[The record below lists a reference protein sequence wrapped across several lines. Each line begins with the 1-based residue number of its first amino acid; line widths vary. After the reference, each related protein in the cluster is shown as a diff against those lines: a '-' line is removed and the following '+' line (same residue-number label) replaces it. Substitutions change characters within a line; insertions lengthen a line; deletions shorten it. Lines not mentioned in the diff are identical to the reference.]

1 MFGKAQ
7 EHAGRTRLLIVDD
20 DEKFVRLL
28 RDYLEP
34 FGYQVDTANEGRRGL
49 AMALEGDYAA
59 VILDIMLPGL
69 NGLDLLRELRRESQV
84 PVIMLTAL
92 GDEPDR
98 IAGLEIG
105 ADDYLPKTFSTRELL
120 ARLRA
125 VIRRSL
131 VTSKQQNDAE
141 PAPVSVG
148 GLRIDPATHT
158 ATLDGRPLSLT
169 PVEYEML
176 LALARSAGRV
186 KSREQLLLEIAE
198 RDFEAFDRSIDVH
211 ISSLRKKLGD
221 DPKSPRY
228 IETVRGA
235 GYRMRR
241 PESEPLA

>member
-1 MFGKAQ
+1 MFGKG
-7 EHAGRTRLLIVDD
+7 ERTKVLIVDD
-20 DEKFVRLL
+20 DEKLARLL
-28 RDYLEP
+28 HDYLEP
-34 FGYQVDTANEGRRGL
+34 FGYQVDIAPDGRQGL

-69 NGLDLLRELRRESQV
+69 NGLDLLRELRKESQV
-84 PVIMLTAL
+84 PVLMLTAL

-125 VIRRSL
+125 VIRRTI
-131 VTSKQQNDAE
+131 VTAKQQDNAQ
-141 PAPVSVG
+141 PAPISVG
-148 GLRIDPATHT
+148 GLWIDPA
-158 ATLDGRPLSLT
+158 ARLASLDDQPLTLT
-169 PVEYEML
+169 PIEYDML

-186 KSREQLLLEIAE
+186 KSREQLLLEIAD
-198 RDFEAFDRSIDVH
+198 RDFESFDRSIDVH